1 MKKAKDFKNPKSV
14 KFIKNLIIDKSFPGY
29 LANFIVFNSIDNI
42 LCLIYSCVQSII
54 SYNIINNVK
63 IDEIKKA
70 HHCTITNF
78 AHYLDKINQR
88 DLIISFS
95 RDNGTIKLWNF
106 IKLKLELILKIRA
119 DSYISSGRFLY
130 DKKEIYIFACNALFC
145 MDRIKIYNLKGKIVK
160 EIKDYNKSLSFI
172 DSYYDKKSSN
182 NYIITGNI
190 GYVKSYDFNKNIL
203 YKKYSDKDH
212 LSYHYD
218 VVIND
223 KNLDLK
229 LIEADSKGIIR
240 IWNFHYGILLNKIK
254 TNGNQIN
261 CLCLWDNKN
270 LFVGSNDK
278 YIKLVDLEKKTI
290 IN

>member
-14 KFIKNLIIDKSFPGY
+14 KFIKNLIIDRSFPGY
-29 LANFIVFNSIDNI
+29 LANFIVFKSIDNI

-78 AHYLDKINQR
+78 SHYLDKINQR

-119 DSYISSGRFLY
+119 DSYISPGRFLY

-145 MDRIKIYNLKGKIVK
+145 IDRIKIYNLKGKIVK

-172 DSYYDKKSSN
+172 DSYYDKK
-182 NYIITGNI
+182 
-190 GYVKSYDFNKNIL
+190 
-203 YKKYSDKDH
+203 
-212 LSYHYD
+212 
-218 VVIND
+218 
-223 KNLDLK
+223 
-229 LIEADSKGIIR
+229 
-240 IWNFHYGILLNKIK
+240 
-254 TNGNQIN
+254 
-261 CLCLWDNKN
+261 
-270 LFVGSNDK
+270 
-278 YIKLVDLEKKTI
+278 
-290 IN
+290 